1 MSMPSPIARH
11 AHLARLWRDP
21 PTGAARWFTAVNHST
36 LGRRFILTALAFF
49 LIGGTLAMLVRTQ
62 LATPHNAFLAPGS
75 YNQVFTMHGTIMM
88 FLFAIPMLEGFA
100 MYLLPK
106 MLGAR
111 DLAFP
116 RLGAYAYWCYVFG
129 GLMLVVALLA
139 GIAPA
144 SGWFMYT
151 PLSNA
156 VYSPGMGADVW
167 LIGVTFAEISAL
179 CGAVELVVS
188 ILRLR
193 APGMSLNRM
202 PLFAWYMLVTALMIL
217 TGFPPLI
224 LGSILLE
231 LERALGWPFFEAA
244 RGGSP
249 LLWQHLFW
257 MFGHPEV
264 YIIFLPAAGMVSTLV
279 PVLARHPMVGHAWV
293 VAAAIAL
300 GLISFSL
307 WAHHMFTVGLPYGAE
322 AFFSVAS
329 MLVVVPTSI
338 QVFAWIATLW
348 AGRPVLRLPLLY
360 LFGFLAIFVAGG
372 LTGVMVA
379 LVPFDWQV
387 HDTHFVVAHFHY
399 VLIGGM
405 VFPVIAAAYYWLPH
419 FTGHM
424 ASERLGAWAFWL
436 IFIGFNLTF
445 LVMHLTGLLG
455 MPRRVY
461 GYAPD
466 LGWDLPNLVS
476 SIGGF
481 LQAVGFAML
490 LLDLVL
496 HVRIGKIAPR
506 NPWEADTLEWAMPT
520 PPPSYNFAA
529 QPRVSSRHP
538 LWDEPGLGARLAAG
552 TPYPGSP
559 WPTRRETIAVDPLS
573 GEPLH
578 LVVLPGPGW
587 LPFGTALMTGCF
599 FLALLL
605 KLYPLAAAGMLGTA
619 AFVLVWAWQTGAR
632 SDPELLEVGEGLYL
646 RPHHGQAEAAPGRS
660 GLLCALV
667 ADAMLLAS
675 LLFGWVYVQMLA
687 TDAHATRTILDAR
700 IAVAL
705 GGLTTL
711 AAAYVALRRA
721 STMNEHGRAPG
732 SWVALATMGNLL
744 AAIAFVTLVCLS
756 LPQASRHAQPALC
769 TALFCY
775 MAIHAGIGTLMTGF
789 ATLRQR
795 AGFISPLRD
804 LDLANSCTWT
814 AYTGLASAAA
824 LTLMYGM

>member
-1 MSMPSPIARH
+1 M
-11 AHLARLWRDP
+11 
-21 PTGAARWFTAVNHST
+21 
-36 LGRRFILTALAFF
+36 
-49 LIGGTLAMLVRTQ
+49 
-62 LATPHNAFLAPGS
+62 
-75 YNQVFTMHGTIMM
+75 
-88 FLFAIPMLEGFA
+88 
-100 MYLLPK
+100 
-106 MLGAR
+106 
-111 DLAFP
+111 
-116 RLGAYAYWCYVFG
+116 
-129 GLMLVVALLA
+129 
-139 GIAPA
+139 
-144 SGWFMYT
+144 
-151 PLSNA
+151 
-156 VYSPGMGADVW
+156 
-167 LIGVTFAEISAL
+167 
-179 CGAVELVVS
+179 
-188 ILRLR
+188 
-193 APGMSLNRM
+193 
-202 PLFAWYMLVTALMIL
+202 
-217 TGFPPLI
+217 
-224 LGSILLE
+224 
-231 LERALGWPFFEAA
+231 
-244 RGGSP
+244 
-249 LLWQHLFW
+249 
-257 MFGHPEV
+257 
-264 YIIFLPAAGMVSTLV
+264 
-279 PVLARHPMVGHAWV
+279 
-293 VAAAIAL
+293 
-300 GLISFSL
+300 
-307 WAHHMFTVGLPYGAE
+307 
-322 AFFSVAS
+322 
-329 MLVVVPTSI
+329 
-338 QVFAWIATLW
+338 
-348 AGRPVLRLPLLY
+348 
-360 LFGFLAIFVAGG
+360 
-372 LTGVMVA
+372 
-379 LVPFDWQV
+379 
-387 HDTHFVVAHFHY
+387 
-399 VLIGGM
+399 
-405 VFPVIAAAYYWLPH
+405 
-419 FTGHM
+419 
-424 ASERLGAWAFWL
+424 
-436 IFIGFNLTF
+436 
-445 LVMHLTGLLG
+445 
-455 MPRRVY
+455 
-461 GYAPD
+461 
-466 LGWDLPNLVS
+466 
-476 SIGGF
+476 
-481 LQAVGFAML
+481 
-490 LLDLVL
+490 
-496 HVRIGKIAPR
+496 
-506 NPWEADTLEWAMPT
+506 
-520 PPPSYNFAA
+520 
-529 QPRVSSRHP
+529 
-538 LWDEPGLGARLAAG
+538 
-552 TPYPGSP
+552 
-559 WPTRRETIAVDPLS
+559 DPLS